1 MRRLRSLILLLLAMV
16 AAPAFGA
23 PCAGFTDV
31 DDTSAFCPNV
41 EWLKNRAITLGCTS
55 ATLYC
60 PGDAVSRLAMAAFMN
75 RLGTALTPID
85 LAVSAAP
92 GAIDLD
98 ANSVVCQ
105 TGDYLV
111 TGYPRRALL
120 DLALAATATAD
131 ANLGADLVKSTNGGT
146 TWTVLTTQAHR
157 GYVPADRWGSLANL
171 ASTDLAVG
179 ESVRFG
185 VRMSRGGLA
194 GTVDLAD
201 SRCQLRAQIV
211 NRNGA
216 TSPF

>member
-1 MRRLRSLILLLLAMV
+1 MRRLCSLVLFLLA
-16 AAPAFGA
+16 AATAPASAA

-55 ATLYC
+55 ATSFC
-60 PGDAVSRLAMAAFMN
+60 PGDAVSRLALAAFMN
-75 RLGTALTPID
+75 RLGAALTPVE

-92 GAIDLD
+92 GAIALD
-98 ANSVVCQ
+98 AMSVVCQ
-105 TGDYLV
+105 TSDYAV
-111 TGYPRRALL
+111 TGYPRRAFV
-120 DLALAATATAD
+120 DLALAATADAD
-131 ANLGADLVKSTNGGT
+131 ASVGADLVKSTNGGAS
-146 TWTVLTTQAHR
+146 WTPLSAQAHR
-157 GYVPADRWGSLANL
+157 GYVPAGRWGSLANL

-194 GTVDLAD
+194 GTVDLVD
-201 SRCQLRAQIV
+201 SRCELRAQIV
-211 NRNGA
+211 NRNGT